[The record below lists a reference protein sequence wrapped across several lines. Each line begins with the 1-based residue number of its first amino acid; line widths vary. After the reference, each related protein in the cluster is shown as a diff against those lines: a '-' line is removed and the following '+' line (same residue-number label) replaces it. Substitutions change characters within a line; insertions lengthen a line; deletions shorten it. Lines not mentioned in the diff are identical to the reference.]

1 MEFLLLEAVMNP
13 HVRCLNRGVP
23 QTPGPWAGT
32 TPWPVRNWVTQ
43 QDVSGGQAGE
53 EETSCVFT
61 AAPQC
66 SHSHLNSASI
76 RSVTAFDS
84 HGGSNSTVNVALEG
98 AKLHPCPHFK
108 NHLKTFPPTHH
119 LWKNF
124 LLCHRSL
131 VPKSLETAGGL
142 QKFGG
147 LNDAGY
153 FSTQTRHACPE
164 SCVYCESFCS
174 QDRADTL
181 ATRAGGSE
189 TGEPGNVHLVGTP
202 TLQNQVSIIHIWR
215 TTLLPA
221 PLSLHC
227 LTSKLSTIIAILP
240 HRRSFLD

>member
-1 MEFLLLEAVMNP
+1 MRLEKQVQIT
-13 HVRCLNRGVP
+13 V
-23 QTPGPWAGT
+23 WI
-32 TPWPVRNWVTQ
+32 RNWITQ

-66 SHSHLNSASI
+66 LQSHLNSASI

-84 HGGSNSTVNVALEG
+84 NGGSNATVNVTLEG
-98 AKLHPCPHFK
+98 AKLHPCPRFK
-108 NHLKTFPPTHH
+108 NHLKTFPPPHH

-124 LLCHRSL
+124 PLCHRFL

-153 FSTQTRHACPE
+153 FSTQAQHAYPE
-164 SCVYCESFCS
+164 SHVYCSSFWS

-181 ATRAGGSE
+181 ATRSGGSE

-202 TLQNQVSIIHIWR
+202 TLQNQVPIIYIW
-215 TTLLPA
+215 
-221 PLSLHC
+221 
-227 LTSKLSTIIAILP
+227 
-240 HRRSFLD
+240 